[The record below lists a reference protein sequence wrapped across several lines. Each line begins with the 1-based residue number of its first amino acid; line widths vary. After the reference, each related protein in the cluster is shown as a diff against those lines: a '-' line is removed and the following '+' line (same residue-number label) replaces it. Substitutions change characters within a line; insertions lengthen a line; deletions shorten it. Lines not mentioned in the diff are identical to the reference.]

1 MKTCPRLLIPFL
13 IPFFTLCAGL
23 PAAAAT
29 LDAKAAKSLISDRV
43 WQQKYQSGPTFNYWS
58 WKSDGSVCLQLR
70 TYDKTAK
77 CTDTGR
83 WKLEAERLCYELTW
97 FGASQGRKA
106 ACFRIANQGEGRY
119 EAISDNGL
127 TFFEFSVVQ

>member
-13 IPFFTLCAGL
+13 IPFFALCAGL

-43 WQQKYQSGPTFNYWS
+43 WQQQRRTGSGFVYWS
-58 WKSDGSVCLQLR
+58 WKSDGSVCIRLE
-70 TYDKTAK
+70 DKNSK
-77 CTDTGR
+77 CDDTGH
-83 WKLEAERLCYELTW
+83 WKLDGDRLCFEITW
-97 FGASQGRKA
+97 YLKSAGGNS
-106 ACFRIANQGEGRY
+106 ACFRIVDKGKGRY

-127 TFFEFSVVQ
+127 TFFEFSVVE